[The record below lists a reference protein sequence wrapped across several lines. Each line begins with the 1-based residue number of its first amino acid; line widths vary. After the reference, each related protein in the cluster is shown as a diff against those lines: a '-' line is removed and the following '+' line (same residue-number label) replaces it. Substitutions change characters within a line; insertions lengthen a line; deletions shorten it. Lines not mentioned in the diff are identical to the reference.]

1 MIPKKNTKNKKTP
14 QAATTK
20 IDKLDFI
27 QNEKLVCIKGQY

>member
-1 MIPKKNTKNKKTP
+1 MIPKKKKKT

-27 QNEKLVCIKGQY
+27 QSEKLVCIKGQY